1 MNGEIRLINIDDHSL
16 IYKIRSTNPS
26 KYQVRPSQGIL
37 KTNEYIKIDIQ
48 RKFLVVIFFYL
59 DKKSKKIFY
68 KMKDSKSKQ
77 LESLN

>member
-1 MNGEIRLINIDDHSL
+1 MIGEIRLINIDDHSL

-48 RKFLVVIFFYL
+48 RKFLEVIFFL
-59 DKKSKKIFY
+59 FIQKKSKKIFY
-68 KMKDSKSKQ
+68 KMKDSKSK
-77 LESLN
+77 